1 MVGYGR
7 VRYGMARQGEDM
19 EKLNVAAVI
28 AVRMSSQRLPGKPL
42 VSYHPSGKNNLA
54 CLTERVLSSRHNQT
68 IIIATSTDKTDD
80 PIATWVQKTPAPD
93 WYDRSGTGHFALYR
107 GDLENVVKRFDSALQ
122 THAPNTDYVWRVMAD
137 CPLVDV
143 GLLDWRLD
151 ILSRNKADMLT
162 ILPPEPTYA
171 AQASVWSRDAWDYCA
186 KMSSGSLLQHP
197 GEYLC
202 ENHAQ
207 FKTLHEIGP
216 ENVYY
221 QNIRTELDTPE
232 DLEFFRKVWS
242 EGIHIHDLPAHA
254 PDTYKT
260 LEWLSSR
267 PDIVNINAHIEEK
280 TKSTHLHGHHRARR
294 YVCKECDT
302 VLAHKVNDRLD
313 IACPKCGTVRQ
324 FYV

>member
-1 MVGYGR
+1 M
-7 VRYGMARQGEDM
+7 D
-19 EKLNVAAVI
+19 KLNVAAII

-42 VSYHPSGKNNLA
+42 VSYHPSGKHNLA
-54 CLTERVLSSRHNQT
+54 CLVDRVLTSRHNQT
-68 IIIATSTDKTDD
+68 VIIATSTDKTDD

-107 GDLENVVKRFDSALQ
+107 GDLENVVKRFDGALQ
-122 THAPNTDYVWRVMAD
+122 THAPNADLIWRVMAD

-143 GLLDWRLD
+143 GLVDLRLD
-151 ILSRNKADMLT
+151 ILSRNKADMMT

-171 AQASVWSRDAWDYCA
+171 AQASVWSREAWDYCA

-197 GEYLC
+197 GEYLY
-202 ENHAQ
+202 ENYSQ
-207 FKTLHEIGP
+207 FKTLHELGP

-232 DLEFFRKVWS
+232 DLEFFKQVWLEYGHYCDDRREVS
-242 EGIHIHDLPAHA
+242 MTYL
-254 PDTYKT
+254 DTRDVLT
-260 LEWLSSR
+260 WLSGR
-267 PDIVNINAHIEEK
+267 PEIVKINQHIEEK
-280 TKSTHLHGHHRARR
+280 TKSTHLHGHHRARK

-302 VLAHKVNDRLD
+302 VIGNKVNDRLD
-313 IACPKCGTVRQ
+313 LQCPKCGTVRQ